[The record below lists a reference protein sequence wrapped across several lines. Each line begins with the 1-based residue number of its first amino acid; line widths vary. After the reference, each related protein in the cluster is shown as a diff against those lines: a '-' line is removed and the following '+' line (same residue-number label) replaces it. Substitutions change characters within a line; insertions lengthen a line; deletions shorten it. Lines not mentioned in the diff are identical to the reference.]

1 MTTDVAP
8 RLQAIRE
15 VLASGR
21 AAFAIELGRE
31 LHGELTDPADLAVL
45 HFLVGRAEV
54 FNGRVAPAAQRF
66 RLADHPGLSAPDRL
80 RLGIFEAFMRYPAGG
95 LSAVEEV
102 LDELDA
108 NLAGD
113 ISTQASLKAMRAWA
127 MLERGAVGAGTKLAL
142 EAKADA
148 IAHGDDE
155 QIVLSWLL
163 LSIAH
168 YASGNMDDSGR
179 SSALGIEYAK
189 RTGHGLGLPLL
200 HVSAADCDLR
210 RGRLAHAARHAR
222 EAIESSEP
230 MSAGLIGAWGHG
242 VLSNIADRCGDERSA
257 ADHLLSAERALLR
270 GAPLGWGHLAVA
282 RLRVDR
288 YRDPHGAAQRLFD
301 VWQYMEDAGSSGY
314 LMMFCLPVAE
324 LFERLGDTP
333 LVAEFSRRLD
343 AMSASNPVEHFMVN
357 LARSIF
363 HRDVKAAVDVAE
375 GIEGRKATDL
385 IVVAD
390 SFALVADL
398 LDREGDRR
406 ARSFAMLAHDAF
418 VKMGAVGDSRRLVE
432 RHPALAPPDDRTLSP
447 AEQRVV
453 ALLVA
458 GKSNADI
465 ASELVLS
472 IKTVE
477 SHLARV
483 YRRFGVKSRTQLVTH
498 LRQRSN

>member
-418 VKMGAVGDSRRLVE
+418 VKMGAVGDARRLVE

>member
-1 MTTDVAP
+1 MTIDVAP

-54 FNGRVAPAAQRF
+54 FNGRVAPATQRF

-80 RLGIFEAFMRYPAGG
+80 RLGVFEAFVRYPAGG
-95 LSAVEEV
+95 LTAVEEV

-108 NLAGD
+108 NIGGD
-113 ISTQASLKAMRAWA
+113 LSTQASLKAMRAWT
-127 MLERGAVGAGTKLAL
+127 MLERGAAAAGTKLAL

-148 IAHGDDE
+148 VANGDNE

-168 YASGNMDDSGR
+168 YASANMDEAGR
-179 SSALGIEYAK
+179 ASALGIEHAK
-189 RTGHGLGLPLL
+189 STGQGLGLPLL
-200 HVSAADCDLR
+200 HVSAADCDVR

-230 MSAGLIGAWGHG
+230 LSAGLIGAWGHG
-242 VLSNIADRCGDERSA
+242 VLSILADRCGDERSA
-257 ADHLLSAERALLR
+257 ADHVLSGERALLR

-288 YRDPHGAAQRLFD
+288 YRDPHGAAQRLLD
-301 VWQYMEDAGSSGY
+301 VWQYFEDAGSNGY

-324 LFERLGDTP
+324 LSERLGDTP
-333 LVAEFSRRLD
+333 LVAEFARRLD
-343 AMSASNPVEHFMVN
+343 AMIGGNPVEHLMVN

-363 HRDVKAAVDVAE
+363 HRDVAGAVEAAEA
-375 GIEGRKATDL
+375 IEQRKATEL
-385 IVVAD
+385 TVVAD
-390 SFALVADL
+390 SFALVANL

-406 ARSFAMLAHDAF
+406 ARTFATLAHTAF
-418 VKMGAVGDSRRLVE
+418 VKMGAVGDARRLVE

-498 LRQRSN
+498 IRQRST

>member
-1 MTTDVAP
+1 MTIDVAP

-21 AAFAIELGRE
+21 IAFAIELGRE
-31 LHGELTDPADLAVL
+31 LHRDLIDPADLAVL

-54 FNGRVAPAAQRF
+54 FNGRVAPATQRF

-80 RLGIFEAFMRYPAGG
+80 RLGIFEAFVRYQSGG
-95 LSAVEEV
+95 VSAVEEV

-108 NLAGD
+108 NIGGD
-113 ISTQASLKAMRAWA
+113 LSTEASLKGMRAWT
-127 MLERGAVGAGTKLAL
+127 MLERGDAVGGTKLAV

-148 IAHGDDE
+148 ATNGDDE

-163 LSIAH
+163 LSIA
-168 YASGNMDDSGR
+168 YFASGNMDDAGR
-179 SSALGIEYAK
+179 SSALGIEHAK
-189 RTGHGLGLPLL
+189 RSGHGLGLPLL

-222 EAIESSEP
+222 EAIESIEP

-242 VLSNIADRCGDERSA
+242 VLSILADRCGDERAA

-301 VWQYMEDAGSSGY
+301 VWQYMEEAGSSGY
-314 LMMFCLPVAE
+314 LIMFCLPVAE
-324 LFERLGDTP
+324 LSERLGDVP

-343 AMSASNPVEHFMVN
+343 AISAGSPVEHLIVN
-357 LARSIF
+357 LAKSIF
-363 HRDVKAAVDVAE
+363 HRDIAAAVEAAE
-375 GIEGRKATDL
+375 AIEQCKATEL
-385 IVVAD
+385 TVVAD
-390 SFALVADL
+390 SFALVANL

-406 ARSFAMLAHDAF
+406 ARSFAMMALEAF
-418 VKMGAVGDSRRLVE
+418 EKMGAVGDARRLVE

-453 ALLVA
+453 ALLVE

-498 LRQRSN
+498 LRQRSI